1 MKTRKIT
8 LTILSITFFSAIL
21 LSPAHASFSSAVYAW
36 TDKASYLPGDS
47 GTLYVSVLNTG
58 TVDFSV
64 KNVSIA
70 FPWKA
75 YLVSHWDGN
84 LTDTAINQ
92 ALGQRQAFNA
102 QYSFTVPTDGRVNI
116 LPGVVGVGIEVIV
129 GINIAGGPLQ
139 KTAPISIAS
148 ATYPFGLTTYALPI
162 VSVVILG
169 VAVVLLTLIYLGLR
183 KQAKK

>member
-1 MKTRKIT
+1 MKKRKIT
-8 LTILSITFFSAIL
+8 LTLLSIAFFSAIIL
-21 LSPAHASFSSAVYAW
+21 NPAHASFSSAAYAW

-84 LTDTAINQ
+84 LTDTGINQ
-92 ALGQRQAFNA
+92 ALGHGQAFNK
-102 QYSFTVPTDGRVNI
+102 QYSFTVPTDGRANM
-116 LPGVVGVGIEVIV
+116 LPGVAGVGIQVII

-139 KTAPISIAS
+139 TTAPISIAS
-148 ATYPFGLTTYALPI
+148 ATYSAGLTAYVLPI
-162 VSVVILG
+162 ISIVILG
-169 VAVVLLTLIYLGLR
+169 VAVVVLILIYLGLR
-183 KQAKK
+183 KQTKK

>member
-1 MKTRKIT
+1 MKTRKIK
-8 LTILSITFFSAIL
+8 LAILSIIFISAII

-47 GTLYVSVLNTG
+47 GTLYVSVLNNG

-75 YLVSHWDGN
+75 YLVNHWDGN
-84 LTDTAINQ
+84 LSDTAINQ
-92 ALGQRQAFNA
+92 DLGQGQAFNA

-116 LPGVVGVGIEVIV
+116 LTGVVGVGIKVIV
-129 GINIAGGPLQ
+129 GINIAGGPLE
-139 KTAPISIAS
+139 KTAPISIAP
-148 ATYPFGLTTYALPI
+148 ATYPLGLATYVLPM
-162 VSVVILG
+162 VTVVILG
-169 VAVVLLTLIYLGLR
+169 VAVVLLTLIYMDLR

>member
-1 MKTRKIT
+1 MKSFLMKTRKIMLT
-8 LTILSITFFSAIL
+8 LLSIAFFSAII
-21 LSPAHASFSSAVYAW
+21 LSPGHASFSSSVYAW

-64 KNVSIA
+64 
-70 FPWKA
+70 
-75 YLVSHWDGN
+75 DGN

-92 ALGQRQAFNA
+92 ALGQGQAFNK
-102 QYSFTVPTDGRVNI
+102 QYSFTVPTDGRANV
-116 LPGVVGVGIEVIV
+116 LPDVVGVGIEVFV

-139 KTAPISIAS
+139 TTAPISIAS
-148 ATYPFGLTTYALPI
+148 ATYPIGLTTYVLPI
-162 VSVVILG
+162 ISVVILG
-169 VAVVLLTLIYLGLR
+169 VAVVLLTLIYLGLP

>member
-1 MKTRKIT
+1 MKARKIT
-8 LTILSITFFSAIL
+8 LTILSIAFFSAII
-21 LSPAHASFSSAVYAW
+21 LSPANASFSSAVYAW

-75 YLVSHWDGN
+75 YLVNHWDGN
-84 LTDTAINQ
+84 LTETAINQ
-92 ALGQRQAFNA
+92 ALGQGQAYNK

-139 KTAPISIAS
+139 TTAPISIAS
-148 ATYPFGLTTYALPI
+148 ATYPLGLATYVLPI